1 MKKFSIK
8 TMLAVVL
15 VLVLVLSLVACG
27 DKCKNGH
34 LNENQDRKC
43 DRCGKEIPACG
54 TCVDA
59 DGNNKC
65 DVCGSRVSTGGNLN
79 SDSAKF
85 FQNLWDSAQPIGGT
99 AIEEGEDLAVSMD
112 MSLALGNGGD
122 ILADLG
128 INIGL
133 VLDRTTDGAHSA
145 AKIAVYDHEHNENLL
160 TVFYFLDDND
170 VFYIDAL
177 DQSFQVAV
185 DYNYNDQ
192 AAGIIN
198 DAINKKLKDLLGEET
213 VASLPNIA
221 NKSIMDIIDN
231 LVEDFGAAWN
241 LDAPINAITGL
252 LGIDI
257 TELIAEGSIAGIL
270 DFESLND
277 ILIGIADGMVKNG
290 VTSLEGYEGIDL
302 EALAESDAVILD
314 LLKGVAPIVFPEVET
329 SKNGN
334 ATTYKTELD
343 LSQKGIIGKL
353 MLFIGNLPMGIGQLI
368 TDMEEVSLQY
378 TTEGNEISNFGINV
392 ILGTEDDTFDIGI
405 RINDL
410 SIQGVNAAQA
420 ETVLGANKEEYAPY
434 FEINTGMEIEVSE
447 GALIVNV
454 NGARQDFKG
463 TYTMALRGQIDLV
476 NVENNATR
484 VLATIMHDGKEM
496 ARLTFDGTALA
507 LGVDASSPVVK
518 FIVEEGVSLLL
529 QGLAEANQV
538 DGQPD
543 TWLRGLVLTIAN
555 AAFTQEFAD
564 AAALKAATEF
574 TIDPALSLTNGV
586 AITDIS
592 LSDIKTHGERLI
604 NAAIGAIGGMLGGS
618 ESAGVEDDLNN
629 LIEQAW
635 EPNIYTLLSAL
646 SEAID
651 GNIKD
656 GLTAEV
662 ENVGELIVS
671 LFGTTKDGQTGPL
684 DIEELCY
691 GNGKTINGIFTM
703 VDGWD
708 ACAWATEVFGECA
721 WAGDDILMSL
731 MESGIEVELK
741 SDLSGS
747 VKLINGDCYISV
759 SFNAGITASDS
770 EFNWSNVSFPDVTT
784 WATYQLN

>member
-43 DRCGKEIPACG
+43 DRCGKEIPVCE

-59 DGNNKC
+59 DNNKKC
-65 DVCGSRVSTGGNLN
+65 DVCGSRVSKKDDLN

-133 VLDRTTDGAHSA
+133 VLDRTTEGAHSA

-177 DQSFQVAV
+177 DQSFKLAV

-198 DAINKKLKDLLGEET
+198 DALNEKLKNLLGEEA
-213 VASLPNIA
+213 VGSLPNIA
-221 NKSIMDIIDN
+221 NKSIMDIINN
-231 LVEDFGAAWN
+231 LVDDFGAAWN
-241 LDAPINAITGL
+241 LDAPINAVTGL
-252 LGIDI
+252 LGVNIGD
-257 TELIAEGSIAGIL
+257 LL
-270 DFESLND
+270 ESEQV
-277 ILIGIADGMVKNG
+277 ADLLPTVNSVLKNLAKSMG
-290 VTSLEGYEGIDL
+290 NEDYEGIDV

-314 LLKGVAPIVFPEVET
+314 LLKGVAPILFPEVET

-334 ATTYKTELD
+334 AITYKTGLD
-343 LSQKGIIGKL
+343 LTEQGLIGKIEFL
-353 MLFIGNLPMGIGQLI
+353 VAGLPMGLGQLI

-392 ILGTEDDTFDIGI
+392 SLGTEDDTVDIGI

-420 ETVLGANKEEYAPY
+420 ATVLGANKANYKPY
-434 FEINTGMEIEVSE
+434 FEINTGMEIEISE

-592 LSDIKTHGERLI
+592 LADIKTHGERLI
-604 NAAIGAIGGMLGGS
+604 NAAISAIGGMLGGS

-708 ACAWATEVFGECA
+708 ARAWATEVFGECA

-759 SFNAGITASDS
+759 SFNAGVTASDS

>member
-43 DRCGKEIPACG
+43 DRCGKEIPVCG

-59 DGNNKC
+59 DGNKKC
-65 DVCGSRVSTGGNLN
+65 DVCGSRVSTGGGNLN

-99 AIEEGEDLAVSMD
+99 AIEDGEDLAVSMD

-133 VLDRTTDGAHSA
+133 VLDRNTEGAHSA
-145 AKIAVYDHEHNENLL
+145 AKISVYDHEHNENLL

-177 DQSFQVAV
+177 DQSFKLAV

-198 DAINKKLKDLLGEET
+198 DALNEKLKNLLGEEA

-221 NKSIMDIIDN
+221 NKSIMDIINN
-231 LVEDFGAAWN
+231 LVDDFGAAWN

-252 LGIDI
+252 LGVNIGD
-257 TELIAEGSIAGIL
+257 LL
-270 DFESLND
+270 ESEQ
-277 ILIGIADGMVKNG
+277 IADLLPTVNSVLKNLAKSMG
-290 VTSLEGYEGIDL
+290 NEDYEGIDV

-314 LLKGVAPIVFPEVET
+314 LLKGVAPILFPEVKAE
-329 SKNGN
+329 KNGN
-334 ATTYKTELD
+334 ATTYKTGLD
-343 LSQKGIIGKL
+343 LTEQGLIGKIKFL
-353 MLFIGNLPMGIGQLI
+353 VAGLPMGLGQLI

-392 ILGTEDDTFDIGI
+392 SLGTEDETVDIGI

-410 SIQGVNAAQA
+410 SIKGVNAAQA
-420 ETVLGANKEEYAPY
+420 ATVLGANKANYKPY

-592 LSDIKTHGERLI
+592 LADIKTHGLRLLD
-604 NAAIGAIGGMLGGS
+604 AAKGAIGGMLGGS

-708 ACAWATEVFGECA
+708 ARAWATDVFGECA

-747 VKLINGDCYISV
+747 VKLTNGDCFISV
-759 SFNAGITASDS
+759 SFNAGVTASDS